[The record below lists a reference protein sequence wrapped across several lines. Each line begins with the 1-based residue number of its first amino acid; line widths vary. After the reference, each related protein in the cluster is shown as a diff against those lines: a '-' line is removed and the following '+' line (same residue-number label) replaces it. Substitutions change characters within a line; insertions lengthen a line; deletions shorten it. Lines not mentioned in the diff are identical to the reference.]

1 MKGLTYY
8 VPESISEA
16 CSVLA
21 NYAGSARA
29 FAGGTDLV
37 PRMKDGVIQLSAL
50 VNLKNIGLSGIQ
62 DKGDSISIGA
72 LTTLSEIIDSPII
85 AKRLPLLKEAAA
97 QVASVSIRNLATL
110 GGNICN
116 ASPSADTVPAL
127 LVLGAKAKIT
137 GPSGD
142 WDLPLEEFFTGPG
155 QTVLAPGDLL
165 TGVEVPNSPVSS
177 TTVYIKQGVRRA
189 MEIAIV
195 GVAVAITLDSSGVC
209 QACRIAL
216 GAVAPTPIRI
226 RKAEEILL
234 KQKITE
240 ELIHEASV
248 MAVNEAKPITDIRSS
263 AEYRSRMIGVQVRR
277 ALRKVVK
284 EASN

>member
-1 MKGLTYY
+1 MKGFTYY

-16 CSVLA
+16 CSLLA

-37 PRMKDGVIQLSAL
+37 PRMKDGVIHVTAL
-50 VNLKNIGLSGIQ
+50 VNLKKIGLSGVQ
-62 DKGDSISIGA
+62 DKGDSIFIGA
-72 LTTLSEIIDSPII
+72 LTTLSKIIDSPTI
-85 AKRLPLLKEAAA
+85 AKRLPLLKEASA

-127 LVLGAKAKIT
+127 LVLGARAKIT

-165 TGVEVPNSPVSS
+165 TGVEIPHLPDL
-177 TTVYIKQGVRRA
+177 TKTIYIKHGVRRA

-195 GVAVAITLDSSGVC
+195 SVAIAINLDSSGVC

-216 GAVAPTPIRI
+216 GAVAPTPIRVP
-226 RKAEEILL
+226 KAEEVLL
-234 KQKITE
+234 NQKITE
-240 ELIHEASV
+240 ELIHEASLV
-248 MAVNEAKPITDIRSS
+248 AINEAKPMTDIRSS

-277 ALRKVVK
+277 ALTKVVT
-284 EASN
+284 EESN